1 MANRSATRGQAA
13 ESGSVEPDCAR
24 YMASFWPDDPELW
37 FAQLE
42 SQTGGLTDSQ
52 RYNLVLA
59 KLDSRTIREVA
70 DVIANPPEK
79 DRYAAVKGELI
90 GRLSSTRQEKIRQLL
105 EKEEIGDRSPSKFL
119 RHLKALA
126 GSSTTDEFLE
136 TIWMRRLP
144 PSLRPILTVLSPDL
158 PLDKVAA
165 VADRVYKELPQAP
178 SAPAIE
184 EASSSSNSELAE
196 VRRELK
202 ELRSLRDEMIE
213 IAREMRQLSRSAS
226 RSRSRSPSTG
236 RQQRRRSRSPAARD
250 HCWYHR
256 EFGNRSTKCRAPCSF
271 QQSGNE
277 GNRH

>member
-126 GSSTTDEFLE
+126 GSSTTDEFLA
-136 TIWMRRLP
+136 TIWMGRLP

-165 VADRVYKELPQAP
+165 VVADRVYRALPQAP
-178 SAPAIE
+178 SAPTVE
-184 EASSSSNSELAE
+184 EASASSNSELAE
-196 VRRELK
+196 VRRELR
-202 ELRSLRDEMIE
+202 ELRSLRDEMAE
-213 IAREMRQLSRSAS
+213 LAREMRQLSRSAS
-226 RSRSRSPSTG
+226 RSRSRSPSA
-236 RQQRRRSRSPAARD
+236 RRQRRRSRSPAVRD
-250 HCWYHR
+250 H
-256 EFGNRSTKCRAPCSF
+256 
-271 QQSGNE
+271 
-277 GNRH
+277 